1 MQLVELLY
9 WQPIPTKGSKGESI
23 YAATFS
29 SRRRNPDR
37 MSRPDPTRIVEM
49 SSEEEGAEDSQIP
62 SSSLTPSRR
71 RKFEWPADMDLEA
84 RMAYGRAMMS
94 GHGMLSIFANYW
106 SCVCLD
112 RDYDPAL
119 FEGAFEMGGL

>member
-1 MQLVELLY
+1 
-9 WQPIPTKGSKGESI
+9 
-23 YAATFS
+23 
-29 SRRRNPDR
+29 

-62 SSSLTPSRR
+62 SSSLAPSRR

-94 GHGMLSIFANYW
+94 GH
-106 SCVCLD
+106 D
-112 RDYDPAL
+112 RDYDPPCL
-119 FEGAFEMGGL
+119 RVPLKWVVCSFLLVLLVVLLLKCYLSSNQRLL